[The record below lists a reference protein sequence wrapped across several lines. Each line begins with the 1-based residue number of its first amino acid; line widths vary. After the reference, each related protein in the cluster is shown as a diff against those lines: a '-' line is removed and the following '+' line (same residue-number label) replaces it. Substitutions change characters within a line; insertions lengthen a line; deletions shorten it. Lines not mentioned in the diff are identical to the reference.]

1 MKQVRLHAIART
13 ARRLPAGLSTAAL
26 AASVVA
32 GSAVAATVPAPGQ
45 QPAAQNVPRAVST
58 VPTQAQPAA
67 QAAPRAV
74 AQSAQDADQSRIGPG
89 DTIRITVYQSPD
101 LSLETRVNE
110 GGVITYP
117 LLGRVKLGGLSVVA
131 AEQHLAQELKRG
143 EFVKDPQVM
152 IVVTNVRA
160 NQVNV
165 LGQVGKP
172 GRYPLDLS
180 GMRLTEVLAL
190 AGGIVAG
197 VGSDSVVL
205 IGQREG
211 RPYRHEVDL
220 PRLFAQG
227 GTSEDIVVNP
237 GDTLW
242 VDRAPQIYMYGE
254 IQHAGVVRLERG
266 MTVMQAVAAGGGA
279 TPRGTLKGL
288 RVTRRGPDG
297 RMQTLEPSME
307 DTLKDGDVVFI
318 KESLF

>member
-1 MKQVRLHAIART
+1 MNHASSFRHALHALVA
-13 ARRLPAGLSTAAL
+13 AAAL
-26 AASVVA
+26 ALAAPAVLAA
-32 GSAVAATVPAPGQ
+32 GPATAA
-45 QPAAQNVPRAVST
+45 PAARA
-58 VPTQAQPAA
+58 PAA
-67 QAAPRAV
+67 EDP
-74 AQSAQDADQSRIGPG
+74 DQSRIGPG

-101 LSLETRVNE
+101 LSIETRVNE
-110 GGVITYP
+110 AGVITYP
-117 LLGRVKLGGLSVVA
+117 LLGRVKMGGLTVTG

-143 EFVKDPQVM
+143 DFVKDPQVM

-172 GRYPLDLS
+172 GRYPLDLT
-180 GMRLTEVLAL
+180 GMRLTEVVAL

-197 VGSDSVVL
+197 VGSDTVIL
-205 IGQREG
+205 IGLREG

-220 PRLFAQG
+220 PRLFAPG
-227 GTSEDIVVNP
+227 GNTEDIVVDP
-237 GDTLW
+237 GDTIW

-254 IQHAGVVRLERG
+254 IQHAGSLRLERG

-288 RVTRRGPDG
+288 RVTRRGADG
-297 RMQTLEPSME
+297 RMQTLEPAME

-318 KESLF
+318 RESLF